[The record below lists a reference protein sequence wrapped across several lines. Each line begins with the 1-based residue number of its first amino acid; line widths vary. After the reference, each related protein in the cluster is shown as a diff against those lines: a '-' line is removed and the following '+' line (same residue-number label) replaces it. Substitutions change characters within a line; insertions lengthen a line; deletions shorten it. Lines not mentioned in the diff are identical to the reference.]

1 MERQRPFV
9 KALPLVTYGIANK
22 RTLRNKP
29 GTRNKIT
36 NCHTRQLRLSTGM
49 DISVKD
55 LQEAISIRQQIDNL
69 QQRLSSLLRGAPQR
83 PTAPTAATA
92 PGRYFSPATR
102 AKLSAAARARW
113 AKKRGTGGAAPAKR
127 KGQLTPAGRR
137 KLSQLMKAR
146 WAARRKAGGK
156 QKASRRKKGALTP
169 AGRRRLSELMKAR
182 WAARRKAG
190 AK

>member
-1 MERQRPFV
+1 
-9 KALPLVTYGIANK
+9 
-22 RTLRNKP
+22 
-29 GTRNKIT
+29 
-36 NCHTRQLRLSTGM
+36 M

-69 QQRLSSLLRGAPQR
+69 QRRLSSLLRGAPQR
-83 PTAPTAATA
+83 PTAPSAPTARTVS
-92 PGRYFSPATR
+92 GRYFSPTTR
-102 AKLSAAARARW
+102 AKLAAAARARW
-113 AKKRGTGGAAPAKR
+113 ARRRGTGGAAPAKT

-156 QKASRRKKGALTP
+156 QKASSRKKGALTP

-190 AK
+190 SK

>member
-1 MERQRPFV
+1 
-9 KALPLVTYGIANK
+9 
-22 RTLRNKP
+22 
-29 GTRNKIT
+29 
-36 NCHTRQLRLSTGM
+36 M

-69 QQRLSSLLRGAPQR
+69 QRRLSSLLRGAPQR
-83 PTAPTAATA
+83 PTAPSAPSAPSARTA
-92 PGRYFSPATR
+92 PGRYFSPTTR
-102 AKLSAAARARW
+102 AKLAAAARARW
-113 AKKRGTGGAAPAKR
+113 ARRRGTGGAAPAKT

-146 WAARRKAGGK
+146 WAARRRAGGK
-156 QKASRRKKGALTP
+156 QKTSSRKKGALTP

-190 AK
+190 SK